1 MEEKMI
7 CVDIEFNSE
16 PVLTVTKQAYEQV
29 MKSLD
34 NIALPNQNQVA
45 KVESTTS
52 TEIDEKENSNFKAIH
67 ACLKLHSLRLV
78 FTRLLSL
85 LSDWLI
91 LLMRALLSWH

>member
-52 TEIDEKENSNFKAIH
+52 TEIDEKENSSFKAIH
-67 ACLKLHSLRLV
+67 AVLKLHSLRLV
-78 FTRLLSL
+78 F
-85 LSDWLI
+85 I
-91 LLMRALLSWH
+91 QFQIAL

>member
-34 NIALPNQNQVA
+34 NIALPNQNPIA
-45 KVESTTS
+45 KVESTAET
-52 TEIDEKENSNFKAIH
+52 DEKDHSNFKAIH
-67 ACLKLHSLRLV
+67 AVLKLHSLRFV
-78 FTRLLSL
+78 FKFTR
-85 LSDWLI
+85 WK
-91 LLMRALLSWH
+91 RAIEFSAI

>member
-1 MEEKMI
+1 MEEKMV

-45 KVESTTS
+45 KNTQVESTTE
-52 TEIDEKENSNFKAIH
+52 TDEKDHSNFKAIH
-67 ACLKLHSLRLV
+67 AVLKLHALRTV
-78 FTRLLSL
+78 FKFPR
-85 LSDWLI
+85 
-91 LLMRALLSWH
+91 

>member
-34 NIALPNQNQVA
+34 NIALPNQNPVA
-45 KVESTTS
+45 KNTQVESTTE
-52 TEIDEKENSNFKAIH
+52 TDEKDHSNFKAIH
-67 ACLKLHSLRLV
+67 AVLKLHSLRIV
-78 FTRLLSL
+78 FKFNRKEGDIESST
-85 LSDWLI
+85 I
-91 LLMRALLSWH
+91 

>member
-45 KVESTTS
+45 KVESTAET
-52 TEIDEKENSNFKAIH
+52 DEKGHSNFKAIH
-67 ACLKLHSLRLV
+67 AVLKLHSLRFV
-78 FTRLLSL
+78 FKFTR
-85 LSDWLI
+85 WK
-91 LLMRALLSWH
+91 RAIEFSAI